1 MLGCMLGCRKEGM
14 KIKLTNLKIKSLK
27 VEDKKYKVFDKQ
39 VSGLYLMVRPTG
51 YKVFKLAYRI
61 GKYQKESKL
70 GEYPILLKFLSY

>member
-1 MLGCMLGCRKEGM
+1 
-14 KIKLTNLKIKSLK
+14 
-27 VEDKKYKVFDKQ
+27 
-39 VSGLYLMVRPTG
+39 MVRPTG

>member
-1 MLGCMLGCRKEGM
+1 M

>member
-1 MLGCMLGCRKEGM
+1 M

-51 YKVFKLAYRI
+51 YKAFKLAYRI
-61 GKYQKESKL
+61 SKYQKESKL

>member
-1 MLGCMLGCRKEGM
+1 M
-14 KIKLTNLKIKSLK
+14 KVNLTDRKIKSLK
-27 VEDKKYKVFDKQ
+27 ARDTKYKTWDIA
-39 VSGLYLMVRPTG
+39 VSGLYLMTMPSG